1 MIDSHYANLVSARL
15 DKFKQ
20 VRNGVYTFRCPYCG
34 DSQKYKNKTRGYF
47 FTKKSGLVFKCH
59 NCGVG
64 RSFGN
69 FLKEQ
74 ASDVYDE
81 YVMER
86 YKSGLTGKYTNT
98 ASPKTFV
105 RPRPT
110 FPRKNNIEGLQRCDS
125 LNKKHPAY
133 EYLLSRQLDPSLFY
147 YTDEFCTWANTQKYT
162 FTDIKKDHPRIII
175 PFIDVNKK
183 WFGFQ
188 GRSLIPNDR
197 MRYITI
203 MLDENSKKI
212 YGLDKIDYNKTVYIV
227 EGPFDATFLGNSI
240 AMAGSDVDIRK
251 DYWSDHIWV
260 YDNEPR
266 NREIVNKL
274 NRRIDDGDKV
284 VIWPTNIKQKDI
296 NDMVLAGHDVQSL
309 VELNSYQGLEAKV
322 KFTEWKKV

>member
-1 MIDSHYANLVSARL
+1 MIDNHYANLVSARL

-20 VRNGVYTFRCPYCG
+20 IRNGVYTFRCPYCG

-74 ASDVYDE
+74 ANDVYDE

-86 YKSGLTGKYTNT
+86 YKSGLTGKHRNVKT
-98 ASPKTFV
+98 PKIV
-105 RPRPT
+105 RPKPN
-110 FPRKNNIEGLQRCDS
+110 FPSKKDIEGLQRCDS
-125 LNKKHPAY
+125 LNKKHPAV
-133 EYLLSRQLDPSLFY
+133 EYLLSRQLNPSLFY
-147 YTDEFCTWANTQKYT
+147 YTDEFCKWANTQKYT

-175 PFIDVNKK
+175 PFIDINKK

-188 GRSLIPNDR
+188 GRSLISNDR

-212 YGLDKIDYNKTVYIV
+212 YGLD
-227 EGPFDATFLGNSI
+227 
-240 AMAGSDVDIRK
+240 
-251 DYWSDHIWV
+251 
-260 YDNEPR
+260 
-266 NREIVNKL
+266 
-274 NRRIDDGDKV
+274 
-284 VIWPTNIKQKDI
+284 
-296 NDMVLAGHDVQSL
+296 
-309 VELNSYQGLEAKV
+309 
-322 KFTEWKKV
+322 